1 MPPISAILPQN
12 MSPERLDS
20 KSTPNR
26 KSIKMVHGCVFF
38 VLLVL
43 FDAIWT
49 IDHIRYPHGHRGCA
63 CVQSSHVTLLNISWS
78 AGSIPLNYIKRI
90 LTLAHVT
97 FRGGGS
103 CLILGAF
110 AFISVNFWPIFKIL
124 FYLESLWKLQLGKYG
139 RTHRTHFRRP
149 WHWNVRGHAAAA
161 TKDGTKID
169 LSSPYSF
176 DKYIHS
182 TVKQSL
188 QFDTIYLLYTHK
200 YYACDLTAIRNICQT
215 HCNQHSIHYC

>member
-20 KSTPNR
+20 ESTPNR

-78 AGSIPLNYIKRI
+78 AGSIPLNYIRRI

-103 CLILGAF
+103 YLILGAF
-110 AFISVNFWPIFKIL
+110 AFICQFLTNFQNSFL
-124 FYLESLWKLQLGKYG
+124 LWKLMKIAIGQIW
-139 RTHRTHFRRP
+139 THPSHPLPPPLTLKCSWSCSGGNQR
-149 WHWNVRGHAAAA
+149 WH
-161 TKDGTKID
+161 
-169 LSSPYSF
+169 
-176 DKYIHS
+176 
-182 TVKQSL
+182 
-188 QFDTIYLLYTHK
+188 
-200 YYACDLTAIRNICQT
+200 
-215 HCNQHSIHYC
+215 